1 MATGGVGMG
10 DPDKNNPQKLL
21 LQLVR
26 HILDKKSG
34 KGQSKKGFYAGSLRI
49 GLHYVLI
56 RLSKYAGTG

>member
-1 MATGGVGMG
+1 MATGGLGMG

-34 KGQSKKGFYAGSLRI
+34 KGQSKKGFYAGFITCSSDYPSMQAQANNR
-49 GLHYVLI
+49 
-56 RLSKYAGTG
+56 